1 MKRYKKALGRY
12 QNLSKK
18 EKKKI
23 CEMVVNVRKIS
34 QKMEN
39 KSLLNLGVNFHFL
52 GWIYF
57 TFSS

>member
-39 KSLLNLGVNFHFL
+39 KSLLNIEKKYYKMRKNALV
-52 GWIYF
+52 
-57 TFSS
+57 

>member
-39 KSLLNLGVNFHFL
+39 KSLLNIEKNIIKGEKTP
-52 GWIYF
+52 YYKK
-57 TFSS
+57 